1 MVALDVVHDTFE
13 QGSLDFG
20 KYQVVHVRD
29 FSALQV
35 GELIVQRLFD
45 TPAKGLAFFAWRI
58 EVLFQVDVVAHGRC
72 STH

>member
-1 MVALDVVHDTFE
+1 MTHSSK
-13 QGSLDFG
+13 GSLDFG
-20 KYQVVHVRD
+20 KYQVVDVRD

-35 GELIVQRLFD
+35 GEIVVQRLFD
-45 TPAKGLAFFAWRI
+45 TPAKGLTFFARRI